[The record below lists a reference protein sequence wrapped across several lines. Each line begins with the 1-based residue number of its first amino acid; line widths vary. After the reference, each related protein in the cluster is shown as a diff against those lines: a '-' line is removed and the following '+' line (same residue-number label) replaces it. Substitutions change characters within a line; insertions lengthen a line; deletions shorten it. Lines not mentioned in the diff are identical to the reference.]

1 MRIVTK
7 LKLGYPRSTHSGK
20 STLFIPMVLLW
31 WSCRA
36 TRGAGFRP
44 GSRYTITS
52 RLTIMIRKFAIASL
66 LVAGVALSGSVL
78 AQQAAPAAAPAAAQQ
93 AAPAAAPQ
101 TAEPAAEHAMTPEH
115 KTASHHKSSKHHKSH
130 KKAAKKSEAASASSA
145 G

>member
-7 LKLGYPRSTHSGK
+7 LKLGYPRSMHSGK
-20 STLFIPMVLLW
+20 STLFTPVVLLW

-78 AQQAAPAAAPAAAQQ
+78 AQQAAPAAPQQ
-93 AAPAAAPQ
+93 SAPAAAPQ
-101 TAEPAAEHAMTPEH
+101 TAEPAAQNAMTPEH

-130 KKAAKKSEAASASSA
+130 KKAAKKSEAASASTT

>member
-7 LKLGYPRSTHSGK
+7 LKPGYPRSTHSGK
-20 STLFIPMVLLW
+20 SALFALVVLLW

-78 AQQAAPAAAPAAAQQ
+78 AQQATPAATPTAPQQ
-93 AAPAAAPQ
+93 TTPATAPQ
-101 TAEPAAEHAMTPEH
+101 TAEPAAENAMTPEH
-115 KTASHHKSSKHHKSH
+115 KTTSHHKAKHHKSH
-130 KKAAKKSEAASASSA
+130 KKAAKKSEPASTSTA